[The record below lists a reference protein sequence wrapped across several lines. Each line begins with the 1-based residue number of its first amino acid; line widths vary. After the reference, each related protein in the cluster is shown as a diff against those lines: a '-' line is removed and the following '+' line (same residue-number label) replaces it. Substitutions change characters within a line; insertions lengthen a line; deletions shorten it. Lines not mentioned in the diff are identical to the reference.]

1 MRRKNPSFSY
11 EECQG
16 VVLREEEKEMKKRI
30 VFHPGDHV
38 GITVCSNG
46 LKREQKKEIERL
58 RRDLFQSFQIYCMR
72 RILFFQDQEKSVRR
86 N

>member
-30 VFHPGDHV
+30 VFHPGDHAV
-38 GITVCSNG
+38 SYTHLALVIKTSG
-46 LKREQKKEIERL
+46 
-58 RRDLFQSFQIYCMR
+58 RDPQSLNIGGC
-72 RILFFQDQEKSVRR
+72 KVAA
-86 N
+86 